1 MTTVN
6 STECTFCG
14 KVIDRADKESA
25 FSEAGA
31 WLAEH
36 YWRDNGTVCCLCLE
50 NRGRLA
56 MMYLN
61 EADF

>member
-1 MTTVN
+1 MTTDRN
-6 STECTFCG
+6 TKCSLCG
-14 KVIDRADKESA
+14 ESIDHAGKESD
-25 FSEAGA
+25 FTEAGR

-36 YWRDNGTVCCLCLE
+36 HWQDIGTVCCLCLE

-61 EADF
+61 EAEL